1 MVLTV
6 AGMQPLSPMAPT
18 VQAAW
23 ARVSILLNRGL
34 VTEAE
39 AAAVEASAATNW
51 SRDLDDYLQYG
62 GPRVYDAPELP
73 TGWCW
78 VEPGNYRVLI
88 STDAHEEFRGTV
100 PMTGFVLT
108 VANSMNGP
116 GFRSFDTGSWRI
128 LSS

>member
-1 MVLTV
+1 
-6 AGMQPLSPMAPT
+6 MQPLSPMTPP

-39 AAAVEASAATNW
+39 AAAIEASAATNW
-51 SRDLDDYLQYG
+51 SRDFDDYLQYG

-78 VEPGNYRVLI
+78 VEPDSYRVLI
-88 STDAHEEFRGTV
+88 SADAHEEFRGTE
-100 PMTGFVLT
+100 PMTKFVLR
-108 VANSMNGP
+108 VAKTMNVP
-116 GFRSFDTGSWRI
+116 GFRSFDTGSWRV
-128 LSS
+128 LAS